1 MTGGAG
7 VRSARYLPAMCV
19 ASGWLLLSVL
29 LPPVAKDD
37 TPAKVDHDGLV
48 RVVVFTESLV
58 RALGDAPV
66 ALPRSATP

>member
-1 MTGGAG
+1 MNGGAG
-7 VRSARYLPAMCV
+7 VRGARYLPAMRA
-19 ASGWLLLSVL
+19 ASGWLLLAGL

-37 TPAKVDHDGLV
+37 APAKVDYDGLV